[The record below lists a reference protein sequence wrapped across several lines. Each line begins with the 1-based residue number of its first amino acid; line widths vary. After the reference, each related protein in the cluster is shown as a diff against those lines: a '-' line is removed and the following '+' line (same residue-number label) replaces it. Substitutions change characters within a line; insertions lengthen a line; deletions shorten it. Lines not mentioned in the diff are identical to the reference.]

1 MNGPILHHH
10 DPSPFGE
17 KIRLALGFKGLA
29 WRSVQVSMVMPRP
42 ELGVLTGGYR
52 KIPVL
57 QIGADVYC
65 DTRLIARELERRFP
79 TPTLFP
85 EGSLGL
91 SLALTPWSDRS
102 FFDPGAGLSMGLNKA
117 FIPKAVIDD
126 RKSFFNFMD
135 FDALESDI
143 PHLYSQFR
151 AGLELVELM
160 LADGRPFV
168 LGSQVS
174 YADIDAYFPVWM
186 ARGNIGNAAELLE
199 PFERLRAW
207 ESRMAA
213 SSRGERSEIS
223 ADEALAIA
231 RAATPL
237 APHGVDPKDPLGFAT
252 GERVC
257 VTPDDYGKI
266 PVEGELVTL
275 TINEV
280 AVRRL
285 TAEAGELVTHFP
297 RLGYRVTR
305 VA

>member
-1 MNGPILHHH
+1 MNDLILHHH

-17 KIRLALGFKGLA
+17 KIRLALGLKGLA
-29 WRSVQVSMVMPRP
+29 WRSAQVSMVMPRP

-65 DTRLIARELERRFP
+65 DTRLIVRELELRYP
-79 TPTLFP
+79 QPTLFP
-85 EGSLGL
+85 NGSLGL

-143 PHLYSQFR
+143 PHLYTQFR
-151 AGLELVELM
+151 AGLELVESM
-160 LADGRPFV
+160 LADGRAYV
-168 LGSQVS
+168 LGPQVS
-174 YADIDAYFPVWM
+174 FADIDAYFPVWM
-186 ARGNIGNAAELLE
+186 ARGNIGNAADLLE
-199 PFERLRAW
+199 PFVRLREW

-213 SSRGERSEIS
+213 CSRGDRSEIS
-223 ADEALAIA
+223 AGEALEIA
-231 RAATPL
+231 KAATPL
-237 APHGVDPKDPLGFAT
+237 ASHGVDSSDPLDLAAGD
-252 GERVC
+252 RVC
-257 VTPDDYGKI
+257 ITPDDYGKI
-266 PVEGELVTL
+266 PAEGELVTL

-285 TAEAGELVTHFP
+285 TAEAGEIVTHFP
-297 RLGYRVTR
+297 RLGYRITR
-305 VA
+305 A

>member
-1 MNGPILHHH
+1 
-10 DPSPFGE
+10 
-17 KIRLALGFKGLA
+17 
-29 WRSVQVSMVMPRP
+29 MPRP

-65 DTRLIARELERRFP
+65 DTRLIVRELERRYP
-79 TPTLFP
+79 QPSLFP
-85 EGSLGL
+85 NGSLGL

-143 PHLYSQFR
+143 PHLYTQFR
-151 AGLELVELM
+151 AGLELVESM
-160 LADGRPFV
+160 LADGRAYV

-174 YADIDAYFPVWM
+174 FADIDAYFPVWM

-199 PFERLRAW
+199 PFVRLREW
-207 ESRMAA
+207 ESRMTAC
-213 SSRGERSEIS
+213 SRGDRSEIS
-223 ADEALAIA
+223 AGEALEIA
-231 RAATPL
+231 KAATPL
-237 APHGVDPKDPLGFAT
+237 APQGVDSSDPLGLAA
-252 GERVC
+252 GDRVC

-297 RLGYRVTR
+297 RLGYRITR
-305 VA
+305 A

>member
-1 MNGPILHHH
+1 MNDPILHHH

-17 KIRLALGFKGLA
+17 KIRLALGLKGLA

-65 DTRLIARELERRFP
+65 DTRLIVRELERRYP
-79 TPTLFP
+79 QPTLFP
-85 EGSLGL
+85 NGSLGL

-143 PHLYSQFR
+143 PHLYTQFR
-151 AGLELVELM
+151 AGLELVESM
-160 LADGRPFV
+160 LADGRAYV
-168 LGSQVS
+168 LGPQVS
-174 YADIDAYFPVWM
+174 FADIDAYFPVWM

-199 PFERLRAW
+199 PFVRLREW
-207 ESRMAA
+207 ESRMTAC
-213 SSRGERSEIS
+213 SRGDRSEIS
-223 ADEALAIA
+223 AGEALEIA
-231 RAATPL
+231 KAATPL
-237 APHGVDPKDPLGFAT
+237 APQGVDSSDPLGLAA
-252 GERVC
+252 GDRVC

-297 RLGYRVTR
+297 RLGYRITR
-305 VA
+305 A